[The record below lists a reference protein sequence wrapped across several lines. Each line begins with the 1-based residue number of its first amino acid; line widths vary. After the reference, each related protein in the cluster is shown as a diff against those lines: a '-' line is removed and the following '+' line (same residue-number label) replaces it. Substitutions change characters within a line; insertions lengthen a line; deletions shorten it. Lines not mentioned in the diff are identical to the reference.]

1 MTVRYADADPNGLAS
16 LVGGLI
22 EGNIAM
28 HPSRAELLRPARID
42 LTGRDAGVTVSL
54 RMGDGKVDVANGP
67 LSDRP
72 HLSVEADSGALLDL
86 ARAPL
91 RMGFPDAFHPDGR
104 AVLRALLKGDLK
116 VRGLLLHPLRLSRFS
131 RLLSVA

>member
-1 MTVRYADADPNGLAS
+1 MTVRYADAEPNGLAS

-28 HPSRAELLRPARID
+28 HPQRSALLRPARID

-54 RMGDGKVDVANGP
+54 RFLDGIVDVANGP
-67 LSDRP
+67 LDDRP
-72 HLSVEADSGALLDL
+72 HIAVEADSGALLDL

-91 RMGFPDAFHPDGR
+91 RLGLPDALHTDGR
-104 AVLRALLKGDLK
+104 AVLRALLTGELK
-116 VRGLLLHPLRLSRFS
+116 VRGLLRHPRRLARFS